1 MKRELTIGLVAALFG
16 VGCAGPQT
24 FAFTTS
30 RSPADAV
37 DDIAR
42 TLSENGHEPSKID
55 RKAGLVTTRWTD
67 TGERYGYVQK
77 VQATLVTRF
86 IVTIA
91 PVPAGARVSV
101 REDRKRCRQ
110 GGYDAADVDVGGA
123 CENVLELSRP
133 HEPELDALGAKL
145 ESGLTAPTPR

>member
-1 MKRELTIGLVAALFG
+1 MDDVARALS
-16 VGCAGPQT
+16 A
-24 FAFTTS
+24 
-30 RSPADAV
+30 
-37 DDIAR
+37 
-42 TLSENGHEPSKID
+42 NGHEPSKID

-91 PVPAGARVSV
+91 PAPAGATISV

-133 HEPELDALGAKL
+133 HEPELDDLGAKL
-145 ESGLTAPTPR
+145 ESGLTSTTPR